1 MGRLILLQQRKMK
14 DANDQIPNVLQQVE
28 VKLNRVKK
36 VAEDIKNYV
45 EKSLGK

>member
-14 DANDQIPNVLQQVE
+14 EANDQIPNVLQVE